1 MDLGASVFAVG
12 VILYIGFEVGV
23 LGLVF
28 KGLQEKKAETGRF
41 SVPWSDVPPIR
52 KGLLVALPLTL
63 VGFFI
68 WLYYYSIFAPEPGEF
83 YNLEIVTIGLFFSLA
98 LIANFWLMRN

>member
-1 MDLGASVFAVG
+1 MDVGAFVFTVAIV
-12 VILYIGFEVGV
+12 LYIGFEIGM

-28 KGLQEKKAETGRF
+28 KGLQEKKAEKGRF
-41 SVPWSDVPPIR
+41 SVPWSDVPPIW

-68 WLYYYSIFAPEPGEF
+68 WLYYYSIFAPEPGEL